1 MAHVTSL
8 NDVQLEQSSLVTIGV
23 FDGVH
28 LGHQH
33 LIRALVERAKA
44 SGQLTVVL
52 TFFPH
57 PDTIL
62 RELTGRYYLTT
73 PEQRAEQLH
82 RLGVD
87 TVITQTFDEAFRH
100 TSAQAYITQLC
111 DRLKMTEL
119 WVGQHFALGYEREGD
134 VTFLSRLGEDN
145 GYTVHA
151 IELVADANHHVI
163 SSTSIRALL
172 QEGKVEQ
179 VTGLLGRPFAVA
191 GEVVRGDQRGRTI
204 GFPTANL
211 AVWDEQVLPAYG
223 VYAGWAT
230 VDGVLHPAVTNVGV
244 RPTFDGQ
251 RMAIE
256 THLLDFDDDLYG
268 KVLNLSFDF
277 RLRGERKFEG
287 ITALV
292 AQIHADV
299 EAGRALLAR

>member
-8 NDVQLEQSSLVTIGV
+8 NDVQLEQPSLVTIGV

-28 LGHQH
+28 RGHQQ

-57 PDTIL
+57 PDIVL
-62 RELTGRYYLTT
+62 RGLTGRYYLTT

-82 RLGVD
+82 QLGVD
-87 TVITQTFDEAFRH
+87 TVITQTFDEAFRR
-100 TSAQAYITQLC
+100 TGAQNYITQLC
-111 DRLKMTEL
+111 QRLNMTEL
-119 WVGQHFALGYEREGD
+119 WVGQQFALGYEREGD
-134 VTFLSRLGEDN
+134 VAFLTQLGESK

-151 IELVADANHHVI
+151 VELVADADQHVI
-163 SSTSIRALL
+163 SSTSIRGLL

-179 VTGLLGRPFAVA
+179 VTRLLGRSFSVDA
-191 GEVVRGDQRGRTI
+191 EVVQGDQRGRTI

-230 VDGVLHPAVTNVGV
+230 VDGVRRPAVINIGV

-251 RMAIE
+251 RMAVE
-256 THLLDFDDDLYG
+256 AHLLDFDGNLYG

-277 RLRGERKFEG
+277 WLRGERRFEG
-287 ITALV
+287 INALV

-299 EAGRALLAR
+299 EAGRIILEH

>member
-8 NDVQLEQSSLVTIGV
+8 NDVQLEQASLVTIGV

-28 LGHQH
+28 LGHQQ

-44 SGQLTVVL
+44 SGRLTVVL

-57 PDTIL
+57 PDIVL
-62 RELTGRYYLTT
+62 RGLTGRYYLTT
-73 PEQRAEQLH
+73 PEQRAEALH
-82 RLGVD
+82 LLGVD
-87 TVITQTFDEAFRH
+87 TVITQTFDETFRH
-100 TSAQAYITQLC
+100 TSAQDYVSQLC

-134 VTFLSRLGEDN
+134 VAFLSRLGESK

-151 IELVADANHHVI
+151 VELVADADQHVI
-163 SSTSIRALL
+163 SSTSIRGLL

-179 VTGLLGRPFAVA
+179 VAGLLGRPFSIDA
-191 GEVVRGDQRGRTI
+191 EVVRGDQRGRTI

-230 VDGVLHPAVTNVGV
+230 IDGARHPAVTNIGV
-244 RPTFDGQ
+244 RPTFDSQ
-251 RMAIE
+251 RMAVE
-256 THLLDFDDDLYG
+256 AHLLDFDGNLYG

-277 RLRGERKFEG
+277 RLRGEQKFEG

-292 AQIHADV
+292 AQIKADV
-299 EAGRALLAR
+299 EAGRRLLKR